1 MSEITSDTL
10 VLAASVTG
18 LEAGSIVFELGSG
31 AGGAIIEAHLA
42 NSGCRWTGIDCR
54 YEALLRSK
62 DAAARHPELQYNP
75 VCCLVED
82 VTKVFP
88 EGCAD
93 LVLMNPPYNVSERG
107 RVSPESERSV
117 ARSGDDLLIYEFLRS
132 ASHLLRMGGRMVM
145 VNRPAELCRILTG
158 CSATGLNPCSL
169 QPVGENGQP
178 AVILVIEAFRSE
190 QKAFELLPQ
199 KTILEIVPRKS
210 ERLSPVPEERRSISC

>member
-18 LEAGSIVFELGSG
+18 LEAGSIVFEFGSG
-31 AGGAIIEAHLA
+31 EGAAIIEAHLA
-42 NSGCRWTGIDCR
+42 NDGCMWTGIDCR
-54 YEALLRSK
+54 YEALLRSRY
-62 DAAARHPELQYNP
+62 AAARHQDLHYNP

-93 LVLMNPPYNVSERG
+93 LVLMNPPYNVSDRG

-117 ARSGDDLLIYEFLRS
+117 ARSGTGLLIYEFLRS

-158 CSATGLNPCSL
+158 CSAAGLVPCSL
-169 QPVGENGQP
+169 QPVGEDGQP
-178 AVILVIEAFRSE
+178 AVIVVIEARRSE
-190 QKAFELLPQ
+190 QRAFELLPQ
-199 KTILEIVPRKS
+199 RTIPEIVS
-210 ERLSPVPEERRSISC
+210 GD

>member
-1 MSEITSDTL
+1 
-10 VLAASVTG
+10 VTG

-31 AGGAIIEAHLA
+31 EGAAIVEAHHA
-42 NSGCRWTGIDCR
+42 NTGCLWTGIDCR
-54 YEALLRSK
+54 YEALMRSK
-62 DAAARHPELQYNP
+62 DAAASHPDLQYNP

-93 LVLMNPPYNVSERG
+93 LVLMNPPYNVSDRG
-107 RVSPESERSV
+107 RISPESDRGV
-117 ARSGDDLLIYEFLRS
+117 ARSGNCLLVYEFLRS

-158 CSATGLNPCSL
+158 CSAAGLNPCSL

-178 AVILVIEAFRSE
+178 AVIVVIEAIRSE

-199 KTILEIVPRKS
+199 RTILEIVPGD
-210 ERLSPVPEERRSISC
+210 